1 MKNKK
6 KIKPVSRFK
15 VLIKGI
21 VALLGLAGCCFGIIA
36 GIFTGSFAQMS
47 IVPMRYTNLPADS
60 EFISF
65 EMGKGGS
72 GTYLLAY
79 GYLYFASELP
89 EESLLEFFDM
99 RTFQSCRVGIEPP
112 IYGLTLENHD
122 EEGRNIYRLC
132 RYSVYD

>member
-1 MKNKK
+1 MTKKNKP
-6 KIKPVSRFK
+6 IFK
-15 VLIKGI
+15 VLGI
-21 VALLGLAGCCFGIIA
+21 TLFIFACFIGYIV

-47 IVPMRYTNLPADS
+47 IAPLRFANLPPDS

-72 GTYLLAY
+72 GTSLLAY
-79 GYLYFASELP
+79 GYLYFASDLP
-89 EESLLEFFDM
+89 EENVLEFFDM
-99 RTFQSCRVGIEPP
+99 RTFQPCGVGIESLY